1 MCCPYKDR
9 WRNTQAV
16 QGNGLEN
23 RQGEQS
29 PLEFESLFL
38 RHSYFL
44 RTIIVNRYG
53 IVFET
58 RLDHRQSDIQKD
70 PIKSGLFLI
79 LVV

>member
-38 RHSYFL
+38 RHQFTI
-44 RTIIVNRYG
+44 RTLYAYQTG
-53 IVFET
+53 FEVIAQMKVT
-58 RLDHRQSDIQKD
+58 PPPSA
-70 PIKSGLFLI
+70 KSPS
-79 LVV
+79 

>member
-1 MCCPYKDR
+1 MCCPCKDR

-38 RHSYFL
+38 RHY
-44 RTIIVNRYG
+44 
-53 IVFET
+53 ET
-58 RLDHRQSDIQKD
+58 TVLIRDFYL
-70 PIKSGLFLI
+70 KSALFYLFLGYFC
-79 LVV
+79 